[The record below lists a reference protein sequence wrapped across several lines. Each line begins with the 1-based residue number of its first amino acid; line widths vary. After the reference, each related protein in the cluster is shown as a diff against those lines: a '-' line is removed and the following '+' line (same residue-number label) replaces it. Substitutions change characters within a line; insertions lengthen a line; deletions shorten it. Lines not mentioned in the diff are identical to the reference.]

1 MILGMIK
8 YHNEIVRGLQYHLSL
23 LTDLGIEVK
32 LQLKMWLYSANLGFR
47 VTMIDLGN
55 SRCMF

>member
-1 MILGMIK
+1 MIK